1 MITKD
6 LKESDI
12 KQWKENVV
20 VKECYK
26 KLYKK
31 IISSEPETYM
41 SRIIQRLRKGKKPLP
56 NLQIAYAISVCEILL
71 NPRNLHIQV
80 TEAVIKPLL
89 TKNLVSI

>member
-20 VKECYK
+20 VKACYK

-41 SRIIQRLRKGKKPLP
+41 SRIIQRLRKRKKPLP
-56 NLQIAYAISVCEILL
+56 NLQIVYTISVCEILL